1 VQKLNPLSLIRQN
14 QFLKNSAIFWSA
26 SLGVAF
32 VNYLYYPVLG
42 RVMQPVDYGE
52 VQTIISI
59 FNQISVFFQVLGLI
73 GVGIIIRYPDE
84 EIRTKINNEISRLA
98 IAMSVLLLVA
108 IAVLSPELKN
118 FFHFQSISP
127 FLGLSLSL
135 LISVPLAF
143 SNSYLQGHK
152 RFWTLA
158 TSNFLASIGRII
170 FGVLFILAGFRSLG
184 AVGGI
189 LCAQIIALAYSLK
202 KGKGI
207 RHFVANNLH
216 LRKPQ
221 FDLVRPELPF
231 IITVF
236 FTSLTTNL
244 LLSLD
249 ILFVKHY
256 FSPRE
261 AGFYTGISIIANIVY
276 FVTGSLASV
285 LMPSISPLLSNR
297 ENFAFLKRSMQLL
310 VLCGGLTT
318 VIFVAVPHL
327 IVTILL
333 GAKFAAYAPY
343 LAGLSIAL
351 FALSIS
357 NLLIYYHIGLRHY
370 LIGPLVALGLVATVV
385 LLQYRHPTMG
395 SVVGDLEISAFAIL
409 AAILGLSLFYRLTG
423 SKEVTVAVS

>member
-143 SNSYLQGHK
+143 SN
-152 RFWTLA
+152 
-158 TSNFLASIGRII
+158 
-170 FGVLFILAGFRSLG
+170 
-184 AVGGI
+184 
-189 LCAQIIALAYSLK
+189 
-202 KGKGI
+202 
-207 RHFVANNLH
+207 
-216 LRKPQ
+216 
-221 FDLVRPELPF
+221 
-231 IITVF
+231 
-236 FTSLTTNL
+236 
-244 LLSLD
+244 
-249 ILFVKHY
+249 
-256 FSPRE
+256 
-261 AGFYTGISIIANIVY
+261 
-276 FVTGSLASV
+276 
-285 LMPSISPLLSNR
+285 
-297 ENFAFLKRSMQLL
+297 
-310 VLCGGLTT
+310 
-318 VIFVAVPHL
+318 
-327 IVTILL
+327 
-333 GAKFAAYAPY
+333 
-343 LAGLSIAL
+343 
-351 FALSIS
+351 
-357 NLLIYYHIGLRHY
+357 
-370 LIGPLVALGLVATVV
+370 
-385 LLQYRHPTMG
+385 
-395 SVVGDLEISAFAIL
+395 
-409 AAILGLSLFYRLTG
+409 
-423 SKEVTVAVS
+423 